1 MTQKEVK
8 KITLG
13 GILSWIFGVIFAL
26 AGLGAFT
33 SSSFVAGFTFLIMGA
48 VLLPPMNK
56 LFKEKMNF
64 ELSTGIKIAVIIIG
78 FVVVGMTMNTNT
90 TPTKTDNSQVATNNQ
105 VNTPVETQKETQIK
119 EPETP
124 KETIY
129 SMNQDIGVDYITY
142 KVTKAETFTEMGTS
156 MFKKETDGKFVKVYL
171 KLTNNAQETK
181 QIFSPRFKIEDSKG
195 RKYDRLSDD
204 MMYIADYLE
213 FGKQIQPGLTT
224 SGAIVFE
231 LPTDSTDMKLI
242 ISGDWVSVSQVK
254 VALSNIQN
262 IGKDTTQKDKQDAI
276 MDEAMADAQKQT
288 DEMMQQYS

>member
-1 MTQKEVK
+1 MTHKEVK

-13 GILSWIFGVIFAL
+13 GILSWIFGIIFAL

-33 SSSFVAGFTFLIMGA
+33 SSSFVAGFTMLIMGA

-64 ELSTGIKIAVIIIG
+64 ELSKGIKIAVIIIG
-78 FVVVGMTMNTNT
+78 FIVVGMTMNTDT
-90 TPTKTDNSQVATNNQ
+90 TSTTSDNSQVATNNQ
-105 VNTPVETQKETQIK
+105 VNTPVETQKETQVK
-119 EPETP
+119 EPETA
-124 KETIY
+124 KETVY
-129 SMNQDIGVDYITY
+129 SMNQDIDVDYITY

-156 MFKKETDGKFVKVYL
+156 MFNKGTEGKFVKVYL

-231 LPTDSTDMKLI
+231 LPTDSTDLKLI

-254 VALSNIQN
+254 IALNSVQD
-262 IGKDTTQKDKQDAI
+262 IGKDTTQKDEQDEM
-276 MDEAMADAQKQT
+276 MDEAMADAQKQM